1 MCPIGA
7 FAGPWSR
14 SWTLPDALIKSYQI
28 SPNISK
34 RPVNKRSVHLGSRN
48 KFKFFQFFFFRS
60 VDTSVGDE
68 DEAATR
74 SSYMEE
80 LKEMLPA
87 LSSSNDFNANVG
99 SNSMFGPIEASE
111 LIATL
116 TLFDA
121 NKREIFGKIWRVD
134 SNQGM
139 KAFIQGTLN
148 RRCRAYQGCRL
159 NLGKIRQIIIFVS
172 LLNTFKVSNSHV
184 TKDSLLI

>member
-1 MCPIGA
+1 
-7 FAGPWSR
+7 
-14 SWTLPDALIKSYQI
+14 
-28 SPNISK
+28 
-34 RPVNKRSVHLGSRN
+34 
-48 KFKFFQFFFFRS
+48 
-60 VDTSVGDE
+60 
-68 DEAATR
+68 
-74 SSYMEE
+74 MEE

-148 RRCRAYQGCRL
+148 IEDVER
-159 NLGKIRQIIIFVS
+159 IR
-172 LLNTFKVSNSHV
+172 
-184 TKDSLLI
+184 DAD